1 MNEQDILE
9 WFELVC
15 EGIRAEYELGASHRD
30 LETDKETLLELLK

>member
-9 WFELVC
+9 WFEIIC
-15 EGIRAEYELGASHRD
+15 EGIRAEYEFGASHRD